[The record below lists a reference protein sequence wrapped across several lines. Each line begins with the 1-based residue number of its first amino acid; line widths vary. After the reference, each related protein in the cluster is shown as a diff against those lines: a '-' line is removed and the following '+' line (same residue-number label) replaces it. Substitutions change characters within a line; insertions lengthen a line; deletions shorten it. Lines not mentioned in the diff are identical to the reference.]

1 MLGHIA
7 LHGCARSPE
16 PCHPHTRSDLTSQL
30 RAARSKWWIRNAS
43 VRDVLAALTEDTAGA
58 MSEHGGLGAISVE
71 CFACKGRRSS
81 GCLQDVA
88 RSVALRRQVEEQVQ
102 RGNMNFVRNCDE
114 VLAKLSSGTLDY
126 LPPGK

>member
-58 MSEHGGLGAISVE
+58 MSEHGGLAPSPSNVSP
-71 CFACKGRRSS
+71 AK
-81 GCLQDVA
+81 A
-88 RSVALRRQVEEQVQ
+88 A
-102 RGNMNFVRNCDE
+102 E
-114 VLAKLSSGTLDY
+114 VLDAYKTLRVA
-126 LPPGK
+126 